1 MVSASGV
8 VYVHSAPTAL
18 CPHIEWAL
26 ARVLRVPA
34 RLHWDGQPVEP
45 GTWRGEFTWTGP
57 AGTSAALASAL
68 LGCQRARFEVT
79 EDPTT
84 GGLGER
90 YAFTPRLGMF
100 HATTAANGD
109 IMISEQRLRAAVAAN
124 ALGEGDL
131 GQAVGDLLG
140 ADWDEELE
148 IFRQGGVDGGVRW
161 LNRAG

>member
-1 MVSASGV
+1 MVLASGV
-8 VYVHSAPTAL
+8 VYVHSAPAAL

-26 ARVLRVPA
+26 ARVLRVPT

-45 GTWRGEFTWTGP
+45 STRRAELTWTGP
-57 AGTSAALASAL
+57 VGTGAALASAL
-68 LGCQRARFEVT
+68 RSCQRARFEVT
-79 EDPTT
+79 EDPAS

-100 HATTAANGD
+100 HAATAANGD
-109 IMISEQRLRAAVAAN
+109 IMISEQRLRAAVTAD
-124 ALGEGDL
+124 ALGERDL
-131 GQAVGDLLG
+131 AQAMGELLG

-148 IFRQGGVDGGVRW
+148 TFRQGGADRGVRW